1 MLPRYDEF
9 YAPLLHVLKDG
20 NTYTM
25 KEVKKRI
32 AENLHL
38 PEDALLERLASG
50 RQSVY
55 DNRIGWAKT
64 YLQKAGVVV
73 SPKRAQIMITDRGK
87 ALLSSGETI
96 TNALLEEKYPEFAE
110 FCGKKSSDKVIDVT
124 DTVLAE
130 ETPQEVLDRV
140 YGTINE
146 QLADDLLIEIMG
158 QSVKFFEILVVDLM
172 KAMNYGDGFVTKLSR
187 DDGIDGIIHE
197 DKLGFNLIYI
207 QAKRWNPDTT
217 IGKPEIQKFAGAMMG
232 PPKVEKGLFITIA
245 KFSQGAK
252 DYANAQHIILVDG
265 RKLTELMIEHELGVS
280 TQKSYRIKRIDSDY
294 FTDNCFS
301 RELIFSRLPFY

>member
-158 QSVKFFEILVVDLM
+158 QSAKFFEILVVDLM
-172 KAMNYGDGFVTKLSR
+172 KAMNYGDGFVTKLSG

-232 PPKVEKGLFITIA
+232 PPKVEKGLFITTA

-294 FTDNCFS
+294 FTDN
-301 RELIFSRLPFY
+301 

>member
-158 QSVKFFEILVVDLM
+158 QSAKFFEILVVDLM
-172 KAMNYGDGFVTKLSR
+172 KAMNYGDGFVTKLSG

-232 PPKVEKGLFITIA
+232 PPKVEKALFITTA

-294 FTDNCFS
+294 FTDN
-301 RELIFSRLPFY
+301 

>member
-38 PEDALLERLASG
+38 PEDALLERLASD

-158 QSVKFFEILVVDLM
+158 KSAKFFEILVVDLM
-172 KAMNYGDGFVTKLSR
+172 KAMNYGDGFVTKLSG

-232 PPKVEKGLFITIA
+232 PPKVEKGLFITTA

-294 FTDNCFS
+294 FTDN
-301 RELIFSRLPFY
+301 

>member
-146 QLADDLLIEIMG
+146 QLADDLLVEIMG
-158 QSVKFFEILVVDLM
+158 QSAKFFEILVVDLM
-172 KAMNYGDGFVTKLSR
+172 KAMNYGDGFVTKLSG
-187 DDGIDGIIHE
+187 DDGIDGIVHE

-207 QAKRWNPDTT
+207 QAKRWNPNTT

-232 PPKVEKGLFITIA
+232 PPKVEKGLFITTA

-294 FTDNCFS
+294 FTDN
-301 RELIFSRLPFY
+301 

>member
-1 MLPRYDEF
+1 
-9 YAPLLHVLKDG
+9 
-20 NTYTM
+20 
-25 KEVKKRI
+25 
-32 AENLHL
+32 
-38 PEDALLERLASG
+38 
-50 RQSVY
+50 
-55 DNRIGWAKT
+55 
-64 YLQKAGVVV
+64 
-73 SPKRAQIMITDRGK
+73 MITDRGK

-158 QSVKFFEILVVDLM
+158 QSAKFFEILVVDLM
-172 KAMNYGDGFVTKLSR
+172 KAMNYGDGFVTKLSG

-232 PPKVEKGLFITIA
+232 PPKVEKGLFITTA

-252 DYANAQHIILVDG
+252 DYANAQHIILVDR

-294 FTDNCFS
+294 FTDN
-301 RELIFSRLPFY
+301 

>member
-64 YLQKAGVVV
+64 YLQKACVVE
-73 SPKRAQIMITDRGK
+73 SPKRAQIMITERGK
-87 ALLSSGETI
+87 ALLSSGEVI

-146 QLADDLLIEIMG
+146 QLADDLLVEIMG
-158 QSVKFFEILVVDLM
+158 QSAKFFEILVVDLM
-172 KAMNYGDGFVTKLSR
+172 KAMNYGDGFVTKLSG
-187 DDGIDGIIHE
+187 DDGIDGIVHE

-207 QAKRWNPDTT
+207 QAKRWNPNTT

-232 PPKVEKGLFITIA
+232 PPKVEKGLFITTA
-245 KFSQGAK
+245 KFSHGAK

-265 RKLTELMIEHELGVS
+265 KKLTELMIEHELGVS
-280 TQKSYRIKRIDSDY
+280 TQKSYRIKRIDTDY
-294 FTDNCFS
+294 FADS
-301 RELIFSRLPFY
+301 